1 MIINEVYLGLG
12 SNLGD
17 RQKNLAT
24 AATLLQDHSIDIELA
39 SPVYL
44 TDPWGFKSKSNFLNR
59 VIRIK
64 TDADPMELLNI
75 ALETERKMGRL
86 IAWQVYSDRIIDID
100 ILFYG
105 ERIISTKPLVIP
117 HPLLH
122 KRIFVLKPMSDI
134 APGFN
139 HPVFNKSIGQLLAEC
154 PDESLIHR
162 VPG

>member
-1 MIINEVYLGLG
+1 MDEVYFGLG

-17 RQKNLAT
+17 RQKNLEMAG
-24 AATLLQDHSIDIELA
+24 ALLQEHSIDIEQA
-39 SPVYL
+39 SPVYI
-44 TDPWGFKSKSNFLNR
+44 TGPWGFNSENNFLNQ
-59 VIRIK
+59 VIKIETA
-64 TDADPMELLNI
+64 TDPDGLLEI
-75 ALETERKMGRL
+75 VRSTEKKMGR
-86 IAWQVYSDRIIDID
+86 ISSVKTYSDRIIDID

-105 ERIISTKPLVIP
+105 QRIISTRPLIIP

-122 KRIFVLKPMSDI
+122 KRVFVLKPMSDI

-139 HPVFNKSIGQLLAEC
+139 HPVFNKSIAELLAEC